1 MREGKGCRWQGRER
15 RRSEGDLEEKKGEY
29 DEGEKGLR
37 EGALEELREEL
48 QKRSP
53 LLYCVYRVWI
63 PLYPLGLPISGPECS
78 LSAKSFDP
86 VLPPPGSGAQKG
98 WPVTLLGVGG
108 GNIFPLWPSLLC
120 PCLLSLD
127 NPSDSVYLLSSG
139 RTVIGSAARDISL
152 QGPGLAPEHCY
163 IENLRGT
170 LTLYPCG
177 NACTIDGLPV
187 QQPTRLTQ
195 GKV

>member
-1 MREGKGCRWQGRER
+1 MGEGVKEGKGCRWQKGGKKERER
-15 RRSEGDLEEKKGEY
+15 GEY
-29 DEGEKGLR
+29 HEGNKGLR
-37 EGALEELREEL
+37 EGELEGLREGMR
-48 QKRSP
+48 KRSP
-53 LLYCVYRVWI
+53 SSSLYGACCALWAFPSLVQSF
-63 PLYPLGLPISGPECS
+63 LYLRRASTTYCFHQAQGPKRGSQWWAMILP
-78 LSAKSFDP
+78 
-86 VLPPPGSGAQKG
+86 
-98 WPVTLLGVGG
+98 GVGG
-108 GNIFPLWPSLLC
+108 GNIFPLWLSLPCSCLLRLDKPSNSV
-120 PCLLSLD
+120 CLLSL
-127 NPSDSVYLLSSG
+127 G
-139 RTVIGSAARDISL
+139 RTMIGSAAKDITL

>member
-1 MREGKGCRWQGRER
+1 MAVESHR
-15 RRSEGDLEEKKGEY
+15 
-29 DEGEKGLR
+29 
-37 EGALEELREEL
+37 
-48 QKRSP
+48 
-53 LLYCVYRVWI
+53 
-63 PLYPLGLPISGPECS
+63 GPPS
-78 LSAKSFDP
+78 
-86 VLPPPGSGAQKG
+86 
-98 WPVTLLGVGG
+98 
-108 GNIFPLWPSLLC
+108 PSLPLQ
-120 PCLLSLD
+120 PGPD
-127 NPSDSVYLLSSG
+127 FDSCLLSSG

-177 NACTIDGLPV
+177 NACTIDGLLV